1 MRRLVGALLV
11 ALAALALGAPSAA
24 AHGGTLLLDR
34 TVGAYTVVLH
44 GRALPGTDSVDY
56 TVTLWRD
63 RRPDDAAE
71 VTLQVRPRGGA
82 WSREYRAGRAANT
95 YEVVLSQPS
104 RDAWRGWDVRIAID
118 GPGGPATTTYEAGAD
133 GPDEGSPAP
142 TAAIVGSLAALAL
155 ASGAAIVAVRRRR
168 R

>member
-63 RRPDDAAE
+63 GQTVDVQ
-71 VTLQVRPRGGA
+71 VTLVPR
-82 WSREYRAGRAANT
+82 
-95 YEVVLSQPS
+95 
-104 RDAWRGWDVRIAID
+104 
-118 GPGGPATTTYEAGAD
+118 
-133 GPDEGSPAP
+133 
-142 TAAIVGSLAALAL
+142 
-155 ASGAAIVAVRRRR
+155 
-168 R
+168 